1 MKKALACSCAYCSH
15 QCGLHQPIWAVQTA
29 EEEQDLLKQCCCQPG
44 AHRHVS
50 CHCSVPLCVCVY
62 THGVYMWYMGV
73 YTWSVSVGMCVYTC
87 RVCVCVCAV
96 YMCVCARVR
105 HSHTQESLMT
115 VADPQVCSPRLGW
128 LTFLFFNHRDA
139 SPQHGMLFT
148 TKDNVCVILCT
159 VYVKN
164 E

>member
-87 RVCVCVCAV
+87 RVCVCVRYIYV
-96 YMCVCARVR
+96 CVCACSTF
-105 HSHTQESLMT
+105 SHTREPDDCSRSLG
-115 VADPQVCSPRLGW
+115 VQSKAGLADIFIFQPQRCQPSTRNA
-128 LTFLFFNHRDA
+128 FYNKR
-139 SPQHGMLFT
+139 
-148 TKDNVCVILCT
+148 
-159 VYVKN
+159 
-164 E
+164 